1 MSIIH
6 PMLNKTLVS
15 TDWPVYPN
23 PWPDT
28 DSVSGYAFRYVLY
41 NKAYQ
46 IDVLGNLSFD
56 TKTNEH
62 SVIAM
67 RVFE

>member
-1 MSIIH
+1 
-6 PMLNKTLVS
+6 MLNKTLVS
-15 TDWPVYPN
+15 TDWDVYPD
-23 PWPDT
+23 PRPDT
-28 DSVSGYAFRYVLY
+28 GKVDNGYAFRYVLY

-46 IDVLGNLSFD
+46 MDVLGNLSFD
-56 TKTNEH
+56 TKTEAH